1 MRMKIVKPGAK
12 VSLGDYDP
20 NDTGSY
26 QSAEDASES
35 LQAHLAEL
43 IKLQNLLYAESKRSL
58 LIVLQGMDTSGKDG
72 TIRHVMSGLSPL
84 GVQVQA
90 FKAPTLEELSHDF
103 LWRVHKVVPP
113 LGTIGIFNRSHYEDV
128 LVVRVHELVKA
139 KVWKDRFKQ
148 INQFERTLVK
158 NNTILLKFFLHISAD
173 EQKKRLEERLADP
186 TRYWKFSMHDVEERR
201 FWDDY
206 QKAYE
211 DALEKCSTKH
221 APWRIVP
228 ANHKWYR
235 NLVVA
240 ETIVKTLR
248 ELDMKYPDATV
259 DLSHIVI
266 E

>member
-1 MRMKIVKPGAK
+1 MHVLKPGAT
-12 VSLGDYDP
+12 VRLEEFDP
-20 NDTGSY
+20 SDTGRY
-26 QSAEDASES
+26 KSADDAKEP
-35 LQAHLAEL
+35 LQDHLAEL
-43 IKLQNLLYAESKRSL
+43 IKLQNLLYAESRRSL

-72 TIRHVMSGLSPL
+72 TIRHVISGLSPL
-84 GVQVQA
+84 GVQVHA
-90 FKAPTLEELSHDF
+90 FKAPTEEELAHDF

-113 LGTIGIFNRSHYEDV
+113 RGAIGIFNRSHYEDV
-128 LVVRVHELVKA
+128 LVVRVHDLVKP

-201 FWDDY
+201 FWNDY

-211 DALEKCSTKH
+211 DALEKCSTKYATWH
-221 APWRIVP
+221 IVP

-235 NLVVA
+235 NLKVA

-248 ELDMKYPDATV
+248 DLDMKYPDASV
-259 DLSHIVI
+259 DLSRIVI